1 MALLPITQPGI
12 EEVRGPLAGLNPLTR
27 EVTLLVDGQKV
38 ELDLAPDCLIEL
50 HGEPVRLR
58 MLQVGDIVQV
68 VLAGP
73 RQAQSIRVQPL
84 CS

>member
-1 MALLPITQPGI
+1 MAVVPIPGTSI
-12 EEVRGPLAGLNPLTR
+12 EEVRGRIAGLNPLTR
-27 EVTLLVDGQKV
+27 EVTLLVDGQTI

>member
-1 MALLPITQPGI
+1 MTVLPITGTSI
-12 EEVRGPLAGLNPLTR
+12 GEVRGRIAGLNPPTR
-27 EVTLLVDGQKV
+27 EVTLLVDGQTI

-68 VLAGP
+68 ALSGP
-73 RQAQSIRVQPL
+73 RQARSICVQPL
-84 CS
+84 WP